1 MSSLLVA
8 TFDPHG
14 SLAKLEIE
22 DVATW
27 EEEVTTYKSS
37 SECKRKGITQQ
48 ENNQHELWVCIC
60 W

>member
-1 MSSLLVA
+1 VLCLPNSYNCRVGALVAESMFSPLLVA

-27 EEEVTTYKSS
+27 QKM
-37 SECKRKGITQQ
+37 
-48 ENNQHELWVCIC
+48 
-60 W
+60 